1 MLIGTYEHRID
12 SKGRL
17 VMPAPFREEL
27 GAEVVASI
35 GFDRCVSVYSI
46 PRWNEL
52 LEKFQRLSFSKG
64 KSRDFL
70 RILLATAHQVPIDGS
85 GRVLIVPTLRDH
97 GKLQQEVNVVGV
109 GDHLEI
115 WDRET
120 WNSYRD
126 RVMADFSDIA
136 EEVEGL

>member
-35 GFDRCVSVYSI
+35 GFDRCVSIYSME
-46 PRWNEL
+46 RWKEL
-52 LEKFQRLSFSKG
+52 LERFQRLSFSKG

-85 GRVLIVPTLRDH
+85 GRVLIVPTLRSH
-97 GKLQQEVNVVGV
+97 GNLEQEVNVVGV
-109 GDHLEI
+109 GDHLEV
-115 WDRET
+115 WDRNT
-120 WNSYRD
+120 WNNYRD
-126 RVMADFSDIA
+126 RVLDDFSEIA

>member
-1 MLIGTYEHRID
+1 
-12 SKGRL
+12 
-17 VMPAPFREEL
+17 MPAPFREEL

-35 GFDRCVSVYSI
+35 GFDRCVSVYPI

-70 RILLATAHQVPIDGS
+70 RILLATAHQVPIDAS
-85 GRVLIVPTLRDH
+85 GRVLVVPTLRDH
-97 GKLQQEVNVVGV
+97 GNLQQEVNVVGV
-109 GDHLEI
+109 GDHLEL

>member
-70 RILLATAHQVPIDGS
+70 RILLATAHQVPIDAS
-85 GRVLIVPTLRDH
+85 GRVLVVPTLRDH
-97 GKLQQEVNVVGV
+97 GNLQQEVNVVGV
-109 GDHLEI
+109 GDHLEL